1 MKRVLFSLLL
11 ASSVVAHAGRRFAL
25 ASRKKERWCSK
36 TVL

>member
-25 ASRKKERWCSK
+25 VSRKKEPWYSK